1 MCWPALASKWY
12 GLGGKVTPNGPT
24 VGPSSSSIVVEN
36 YCNYLCHLGTKETS
50 NVGAC
55 SRRLW
60 LTRVSPHCSVSLTQV
75 FLHVIFLSSLL
86 AFRSPW
92 SSYATFLAVGNTTR
106 ISQKPFKSA
115 IEGADASRS
124 EPQ

>member
-1 MCWPALASKWY
+1 MCWPPPASKWY

-75 FLHVIFLSSLL
+75 FLHVN
-86 AFRSPW
+86 FRF
-92 SSYATFLAVGNTTR
+92 FLACVSLMMVKLYNV
-106 ISQKPFKSA
+106 
-115 IEGADASRS
+115 SRGG
-124 EPQ
+124 EYY